1 MRSLPLPVSSCHAS
15 VIRTG
20 SFQAAIDSSAK
31 PARKPRGPLFAGS
44 APGTTAGASLRPMKK
59 AAQSDARAHPFG
71 RWGTIFH
78 ALFAVRPVAVIAG
91 LALLVA
97 ASPTTAMVTS
107 EQTARAFVSIAGAT
121 VDSDSL
127 TVQTG
132 DASALARF
140 GSNALPEARA
150 AGRSLVGGEMAANV
164 RLDDK
169 HKYSFT
175 VVDFADGSASYKIN
189 VAADSVFAQRA
200 ELDFY
205 LPPSFLEITSNA
217 ELPQNGLSMSI
228 SARLRVCFQ
237 ELICTA
243 PEDEQFRFEAELVAN
258 YFGTGSLDIDVSGAP
273 GLDFTSLKAPTVADT
288 GNASVGGSQPFY
300 RTVTVNFS
308 DFTGHLD
315 LGEIPAG
322 TPLTIEYDMK
332 ARGEGRLIDN
342 LGLAGINDPFM
353 LDTDPLPPSRAMSL
367 VLVPVPEPSEFALF
381 LAGGLVLIGQA
392 WRRRRAPAQGARLGS
407 ACPSRNCIPL

>member
-1 MRSLPLPVSSCHAS
+1 V
-15 VIRTG
+15 
-20 SFQAAIDSSAK
+20 
-31 PARKPRGPLFAGS
+31 
-44 APGTTAGASLRPMKK
+44 
-59 AAQSDARAHPFG
+59 SDA
-71 RWGTIFH
+71 
-78 ALFAVRPVAVIAG
+78 LSAVRSVAVLAG
-91 LALLVA
+91 LAVFGA
-97 ASPTTAMVTS
+97 ALPAMATVTS
-107 EQTARAFVSIAGAT
+107 EQSARAFVSIGGTT

-140 GSNALPEARA
+140 GTNTLPEARA

-169 HKYSFT
+169 HRYSFT

-217 ELPQNGLSMSI
+217 ELPNNALTMFI
-228 SARLRVCFQ
+228 NARIKVCFE
-237 ELICTA
+237 ELVCTA
-243 PEDEQFRFEAELVAN
+243 PESEQFRFEAELTAN
-258 YFGTGSLDIDVSGAP
+258 YFGTSVLDIDATGAA
-273 GLDFTSLKAPTVADT
+273 GLDFTSLRTPTVTDT
-288 GNASVGGSQPFY
+288 GNASVGGSQPYY

-315 LGEIPAG
+315 LGEIPPG

-342 LGLAGINDPFM
+342 IGLAGINDPFM
-353 LDTDPLPPSRAMSL
+353 LDTDPLPPSQAMNL
-367 VLVPVPEPSEFALF
+367 VLAPVPEPAEYALL
-381 LAGGLVLIGQA
+381 LAGGVLVGGRA
-392 WRRRRAPAQGARLGS
+392 WLRRRASDRRAA
-407 ACPSRNCIPL
+407 